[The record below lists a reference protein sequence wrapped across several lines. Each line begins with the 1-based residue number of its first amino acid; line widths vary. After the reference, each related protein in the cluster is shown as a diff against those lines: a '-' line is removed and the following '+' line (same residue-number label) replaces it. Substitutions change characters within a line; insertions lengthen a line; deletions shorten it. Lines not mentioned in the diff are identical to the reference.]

1 MLPLYI
7 SLILIKC
14 RKTEKVTQKHRTL
27 SNYPKL
33 HPKFTAKPP
42 TLTLQNLKIPSIEN
56 HASILYNIISTK
68 MGGETMKARILIVED
83 DVYLREGLEE
93 LLTKESYKPIS
104 AKNCA
109 EAKALFKEDT
119 FDLIILDVMLPDGSG
134 LDLCSFI
141 RSTSV
146 DVPILFLTACDEEF
160 QIVRGLDAGADDYVT
175 KPFRLLELLSRIRAL
190 LRRKT
195 TTTTYQFGDIIVDI
209 SNMTVKKD
217 GETLFLTPTEFQ
229 ILSALIQNNG
239 VIVTRTSLLQRIWD
253 SDGNFIDD
261 NTLSVHIS
269 RLRDK
274 IGANH
279 IATIRGTGYRWEE

>member
-1 MLPLYI
+1 M
-7 SLILIKC
+7 K
-14 RKTEKVTQKHRTL
+14 
-27 SNYPKL
+27 
-33 HPKFTAKPP
+33 
-42 TLTLQNLKIPSIEN
+42 KII
-56 HASILYNIISTK
+56 A
-68 MGGETMKARILIVED
+68 LIV
-83 DVYLREGLEE
+83 VIG
-93 LLTKESYKPIS
+93 
-104 AKNCA
+104 
-109 EAKALFKEDT
+109 
-119 FDLIILDVMLPDGSG
+119 V
-134 LDLCSFI
+134 
-141 RSTSV
+141 
-146 DVPILFLTACDEEF
+146 LFLTACDEEF

-195 TTTTYQFGDIIVDI
+195 ATTTYQFGDIIVDI